1 MQSLSNLLF
10 FGLLL
15 LGFTSNAQNVDLS
28 LRFNANAGTYEIYA
42 KPDFTKGEF
51 LMGAGSQVTVV
62 IPADFQ
68 DQPLTTTGALA
79 NKWIDQSPI
88 YAPTQ
93 QPKSDFHTFV
103 LQGGIFDFEAN
114 KETKL
119 FEFALPLDYDHKEV
133 RLFVNQLDGGVIKKR
148 NGKKLDNYIANDV
161 SLTDF
166 YRSNYA
172 IIKDIKG
179 HIKDWRG
186 HPMEGAEITVGNKNF
201 TALYDGRFEF
211 KEVLLGDETNFTFQQ
226 SINPTTGITTA
237 DLIHLQHHLT
247 GKKVFDQAYQ
257 WVAADLDNSGT
268 ITYNDLEL
276 LKQVI
281 NNEFTEAGWR
291 VLPTNWLADKKLYQ
305 TTLPNTV
312 AIRVANRTFS
322 QDFTAIKLGDIDG
335 SHTLKANIPTN
346 ILPSAKALTI
356 NVLNEKIEAGKPF
369 SIPFSTSDFRHL
381 TAYQASLKIEDAK
394 IVDLANTFEKYPGL
408 DLKQLSN
415 DTVIVNWLNDEIGR
429 RIPIKSTAKGNEHKS
444 ETAILDLT
452 IIPAKDG
459 LISDFI
465 TLLDNPVQTE
475 AYDNEGKI
483 MTLQLLFRG
492 APSEEEE
499 FILYQ
504 NKPNPFRE
512 VTEINYYLPED
523 GAGKLTLINETGQI
537 IKVYNGNGQK
547 GFNSFSINGD
557 ELTKGVIIYQLKT
570 DFGELTKKMLLLN

>member
-1 MQSLSNLLF
+1 MQKKNFLLF
-10 FGLLL
+10 FMLLFWGHSEL
-15 LGFTSNAQNVDLS
+15 NAQKVDFS
-28 LRFNANAGTYEIYA
+28 LQFNASANVYEIFA
-42 KPDFTKGEF
+42 KSDFTKGEF
-51 LMGAGSQVTVV
+51 LINEGSQITVL
-62 IPADFQ
+62 IPIDFM
-68 DQPLTTTGALA
+68 DERLTTVNYAG
-79 NKWIDQSPI
+79 KWSDQKQI
-88 YAPTQ
+88 FAPKNA
-93 QPKSDFHTFV
+93 PESDFHVFTAE
-103 LQGGIFDFEAN
+103 GGTINFT
-114 KETKL
+114 KEEPVKL
-119 FEFALPLDYDHKEV
+119 FSFQLPLSYDHQEI
-133 RLFVNQLDGGVIKKR
+133 RLFVKDIDPSIRTKDNQPIGNFFENEITK
-148 NGKKLDNYIANDV
+148 
-161 SLTDF
+161 TDF
-166 YRSNYA
+166 YHANYDLS
-172 IIKDIKG
+172 KEVTG

-186 HPMEGAEITVGNKNF
+186 YPMENVSITLGNQ
-201 TALYDGRFEF
+201 TTQSLYDGRFEF

-356 NVLNEKIEAGKPF
+356 NVLNEKIKAGKPF

-523 GAGKLTLINETGQI
+523 GAVKLTLINETGQI